1 MELSP
6 GLFARR
12 QHTTLA
18 LIARRARPYLL
29 LLDEHYRIVHAEWD
43 AGADVFRELEID
55 RGATAL
61 PIRFEQAVR
70 TARARVA
77 ADSGDPGFVSASPR
91 LIARISHL
99 TGTGGSFIAIWAE
112 ASRRREDL
120 ADATRRFGFT
130 RREQEVLLHMLGG
143 RRASEIATALS
154 IAEGTVGDHFKALI
168 KKTRARNRAEMVA
181 RVLDRQRSA

>member
-6 GLFARR
+6 AQIART
-12 QHTTLA
+12 QHAALA

-29 LLDEHYRIVHAEWD
+29 LLDERYRIVHAEWD
-43 AGADVFRELEID
+43 AGGAVFRELEID

-61 PIRFEQAVR
+61 PIRLEQAVR
-70 TARARVA
+70 TARARTA
-77 ADSGDPGFVSASPR
+77 EDPGDPGFVPTSPR
-91 LIARISHL
+91 LIARISNL
-99 TGTGGSFIAIWAE
+99 TGPGGSFIAIWAE

-130 RREQEVLLHMLGG
+130 RREQEVLLQMLGG

-168 KKTRARNRAEMVA
+168 KKTQARNRAEMVA